1 MFIDLLKNLSNYF
14 TPKDQKVSLF
24 SKYSQIIPIM
34 NLKSPK
40 SLSFIYRNR
49 KDIHKILYDN
59 DQIIKLDSNSAE
71 NGLPYLFYVFLLIK
85 YQNDLVNY
93 VYEIDFIEKVNN
105 IRKKTKN
112 SLTNFI
118 LAIIIIE
125 LVNNYKSTE
134 LYDEYNDEENKILD
148 KIYEESQKIKSEA
161 TDELKQFNLRINENY
176 IEDNMISEIYKEIIH
191 SIINNKKLEDFDFC
205 SNIFEQIGLNEIELT
220 EDIYNKLI
228 DIFDNNEEYINEY
241 QISRL
246 DDLFN
251 EKKLNFYMTILKYI
265 FKNSFYIY
273 NISFLNSTRNGFLK
287 IIKNESNNNL
297 IKIINELNNSN
308 ISEKISYL
316 ISKFCDSQYY
326 IDKYLTSKHNDI
338 MEILNY
344 YRDFYFIDKKNEI
357 TEIENYINNKN
368 DISED
373 KLNLYLNDLNRAK
386 YLNERKNLIYFLLEG
401 QNGKIKSKKCRQ
413 KMIVKYI
420 KKMEDCEKMIK
431 DGKFK
436 TKMRKD
442 DKKILYN
449 YFGNKDN
456 QIFFF

>member
-161 TDELKQFNLRINENY
+161 TDELKQLRI
-176 IEDNMISEIYKEIIH
+176 I
-191 SIINNKKLEDFDFC
+191 
-205 SNIFEQIGLNEIELT
+205 
-220 EDIYNKLI
+220 
-228 DIFDNNEEYINEY
+228 
-241 QISRL
+241 
-246 DDLFN
+246 
-251 EKKLNFYMTILKYI
+251 
-265 FKNSFYIY
+265 
-273 NISFLNSTRNGFLK
+273 
-287 IIKNESNNNL
+287 
-297 IKIINELNNSN
+297 
-308 ISEKISYL
+308 
-316 ISKFCDSQYY
+316 
-326 IDKYLTSKHNDI
+326 
-338 MEILNY
+338 
-344 YRDFYFIDKKNEI
+344 
-357 TEIENYINNKN
+357 
-368 DISED
+368 
-373 KLNLYLNDLNRAK
+373 
-386 YLNERKNLIYFLLEG
+386 
-401 QNGKIKSKKCRQ
+401 
-413 KMIVKYI
+413 
-420 KKMEDCEKMIK
+420 
-431 DGKFK
+431 
-436 TKMRKD
+436 
-442 DKKILYN
+442 
-449 YFGNKDN
+449 
-456 QIFFF
+456 

>member
-71 NGLPYLFYVFLLIK
+71 YGLPYLFYVFLLIK

-134 LYDEYNDEENKILD
+134 LYDEYNDEEKKILD

-176 IEDNMISEIYKEIIH
+176 IEDNMISEIYKEIIQ
-191 SIINNKKLEDFDFC
+191 SLINNKKLDDFDFC
-205 SNIFEQIGLNEIELT
+205 SNVFEQIGLNEIELT
-220 EDIYNKLI
+220 EDVYNKLI

-246 DDLFN
+246 DDL
-251 EKKLNFYMTILKYI
+251 LM
-265 FKNSFYIY
+265 
-273 NISFLNSTRNGFLK
+273 
-287 IIKNESNNNL
+287 
-297 IKIINELNNSN
+297 
-308 ISEKISYL
+308 
-316 ISKFCDSQYY
+316 
-326 IDKYLTSKHNDI
+326 
-338 MEILNY
+338 
-344 YRDFYFIDKKNEI
+344 
-357 TEIENYINNKN
+357 NKN
-368 DISED
+368 
-373 KLNLYLNDLNRAK
+373 
-386 YLNERKNLIYFLLEG
+386 
-401 QNGKIKSKKCRQ
+401 
-413 KMIVKYI
+413 
-420 KKMEDCEKMIK
+420 
-431 DGKFK
+431 
-436 TKMRKD
+436 
-442 DKKILYN
+442 
-449 YFGNKDN
+449 
-456 QIFFF
+456 